1 MLEKPQNEGHS
12 KVASLPCN
20 IEFFYSKNHA
30 KADIKDLSLVI
41 LSNFSYFYFLYCF
54 LFFFFFLPNTLCS
67 VVSWSL
73 YVA

>member
-54 LFFFFFLPNTLCS
+54 LFIFFFCQILCAA
-67 VVSWSL
+67 L
-73 YVA
+73 